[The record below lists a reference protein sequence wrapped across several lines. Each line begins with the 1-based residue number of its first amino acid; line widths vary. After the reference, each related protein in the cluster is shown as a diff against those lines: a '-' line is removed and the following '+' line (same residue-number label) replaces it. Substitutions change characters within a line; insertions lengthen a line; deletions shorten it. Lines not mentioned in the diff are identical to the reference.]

1 MSEPSD
7 RGFLPDFCAIRSV
20 FVVVVSVELLAIV
33 LTLAAFPGADAFWGD
48 LALKSLYTQWIGLCV
63 AALLCLF
70 KRPLAR
76 LRAGLCGLLAWCL
89 ILLVT
94 SAVFAGARQLGLLGG
109 DVGWLLLAQHLGIAG
124 IVGAMVLRYLYEQF
138 RERQRELAESRAR
151 LAALQARIRPHFLF
165 NSMNTIASLTRVDPA
180 LAEQTVQDLAD
191 LLRASLADAD
201 GLTTVDGELAIA
213 RGYLR
218 IEQQR
223 LGERL
228 DVAWE
233 VGDGIGRIPLPPLLL
248 QPLIENAVYHGV
260 ETSVGGATIRVA
272 ARVRDGRLQIDVE
285 NTVGPPGAP
294 SHRQGNHMAQANVRE
309 RLDALYGEDAQM
321 RLVDEPGR
329 YRVELS
335 LPVAPA

>member
-7 RGFLPDFCAIRSV
+7 RGFLPDLCAIRSV

-33 LTLAAFPGADAFWGD
+33 LTLAAFPGAEAFWAD

-63 AALLCLF
+63 AASLCLLR
-70 KRPLAR
+70 RPLAR
-76 LRAGLCGLLAWCL
+76 LRAGPGGLLAWCL

-94 SAVFAGARQLGLLGG
+94 WAVFSAAREFGLLGG
-109 DVGWLLLAQHLGIAG
+109 DAGWLLLAQHLGIAG

-138 RERQRELAESRAR
+138 RERQREVAESRAR

-165 NSMNTIASLTRVDPA
+165 NSMNTIASLTRVDPE

-191 LLRASLADAD
+191 LLRASLAEAD
-201 GLTTVDGELAIA
+201 GLTTLDGELAIA

-218 IEQQR
+218 IEQHR
-223 LGERL
+223 LGDRL

-233 VGDGIGRIPLPPLLL
+233 IEDGVGAIPLPPLLL

-260 ETSVGGATIRVA
+260 ETSVTGAAIRVA
-272 ARVRDGRLQIDVE
+272 ARVRDGRLTIDVE

-294 SHRQGNHMAQANVRE
+294 PHRAGNRMAQANVRE
-309 RLDALYGEDAQM
+309 RLDALYGADAQM

-335 LPVAPA
+335 LPVSPA